1 MAIENLFKIGYSSI
15 GVKDRIKNAE
25 KEPTYLMAPVKVE
38 SSWTCYNMSA
48 QKFESLIHRFFGHT
62 CVEIDVF
69 DEKGIRHTP
78 REWFIVPIEAIEQA
92 ITLII
97 SGEIVNYR
105 YDKEEEKILQITS

>member
-1 MAIENLFKIGYSSI
+1 MNITQIEKNLSKL
-15 GVKDRIKNAE
+15 IKNLNE
-25 KEPTYLMAPVKVE
+25 ETFIYDLL
-38 SSWTCYNMSA
+38 SC
-48 QKFESLIHRFFGHT
+48 L
-62 CVEIDVF
+62 EIDVF

-92 ITLII
+92 IALII

>member
-1 MAIENLFKIGYSSI
+1 MDITQIEKNLSKL
-15 GVKDRIKNAE
+15 IKNLNE
-25 KEPTYLMAPVKVE
+25 ETFIYDLL
-38 SSWTCYNMSA
+38 SC
-48 QKFESLIHRFFGHT
+48 L
-62 CVEIDVF
+62 EIDVF